1 MERKMIMKEEEDG
14 KQLIMKEEED
24 GKAND
29 NERRRR
35 WKGKW

>member
-1 MERKMIMKEEEDG
+1 MKEEEDG
-14 KQLIMKEEED
+14 KQLKMKEEED

-35 WKGKW
+35 WKGK